1 MEPAAGLVELAARRP
16 ARECLL
22 GDRPSVPTRYSHRVP
37 CCGLPRPTSRRTY
50 TIPGIARQSPTR
62 TFTPNPPKPARQFTS
77 VAASSNFYEDGDSQ
91 HPRLQPIPSCL
102 RRTFSNRA
110 TGSYPVFSVKLKT
123 GGKIRVVPCST
134 VWLCQSGTRA
144 PLRRRPFRSP
154 SGRNLGKLGPV
165 PERTAPLTHELGVA
179 ATRAAQPPHIDVQE
193 NERPPNRRH

>member
-1 MEPAAGLVELAARRP
+1 MLPAPPYFAA
-16 ARECLL
+16 CLH
-22 GDRPSVPTRYSHRVP
+22 D
-37 CCGLPRPTSRRTY
+37 SRHCT
-50 TIPGIARQSPTR
+50 TVG
-62 TFTPNPPKPARQFTS
+62 
-77 VAASSNFYEDGDSQ
+77 VASSNFYEDGDSQ

-154 SGRNLGKLGPV
+154 SGRNLGKPGPV
-165 PERTAPLTHELGVA
+165 PERTAPLTHELGVGMGGNSTLRGDELEYWRRPA
-179 ATRAAQPPHIDVQE
+179 PWQAVWQRDCRCCSSRARKRSFMARVLVTVSSARNPASSICGNVGVALVRFR
-193 NERPPNRRH
+193 NVGV